1 MPSPAVLRSL
11 PDPELMKARLRTFA
25 MLDAI
30 LAPDMRSFEWHPK
43 WGRRESMGAFKDG
56 EGNAFFAWF
65 TPRGAV
71 IRGFDHESVMSPFR
85 REPPAPWP
93 GIWDGLPPALAAATR
108 EPAFVPEEI
117 TFAAWNVGRGWSCG
131 PVKPPPRS
139 SAGGRSGADA
149 DGSKDL
155 LGCFAKGFARWAA
168 GYYGAPLDRA
178 ALARVWWGKEPID
191 RATASALNADYDP
204 AAIASEAALTGHP
217 VAADLAAPR
226 KVRARGVAQAGPKA
240 PARSARPA
248 ARSFGAAEFT
258 VRCAPDHVALV
269 VHGKVVAKLGEDVYE
284 ELFDHVKAR
293 LERRRR

>member
-11 PDPELMKARLRTFA
+11 PDPELMKARLRTFT

-30 LAPDMRSFEWHPK
+30 VAPDLRSFEWHPK

-65 TPRGAV
+65 SPRGAV
-71 IRGFDHESVMSPFR
+71 VRGFDHESVMSPFR
-85 REPPAPWP
+85 RDPPAAWP
-93 GIWDGLPPALAAATR
+93 GLWEGLPAALAYAAR

-117 TFAAWNVGRGWSCG
+117 TFAAWNVGRGWVCG

-139 SAGGRSGADA
+139 AAGGRGGVDA
-149 DGSKDL
+149 DGAKDL
-155 LGCFAKGFARWAA
+155 LGCFAKDFARWAA

-191 RATASALNADYDP
+191 RATAAALNPDYD
-204 AAIASEAALTGHP
+204 AATIVEEAALTGYV
-217 VAADLAAPR
+217 VAADLSAPRRARPKAASKPAAPR
-226 KVRARGVAQAGPKA
+226 P
-240 PARSARPA
+240 ARPA
-248 ARSFGAAEFT
+248 APSFGAAEFT

-284 ELFDHVKAR
+284 ELFDHVRAR
-293 LERRRR
+293 LTRRRR